1 MPVEVKG
8 KEYLQV
14 TEVADFI
21 GVARQ
26 TLWRWR
32 RSGSIPVGRKYR
44 GRQIIYTANEVELIR
59 QFAERIE
66 PIDDQ
71 HRREKTLF
79 EGDE

>member
-1 MPVEVKG
+1 MPVEING

-14 TEVADFI
+14 TEIVEEI
-21 GVARQ
+21 GVTRQ

-32 RSGSIPVGRKYR
+32 RDGTIPIGRKYR
-44 GRQIIYTANEVELIR
+44 GRQIIYTPSEVELIR

-79 EGDE
+79 EGES

>member
-1 MPVEVKG
+1 MPFKING

-14 TEVADFI
+14 TEVADVI

-32 RSGSIPVGRKYR
+32 RDGVIPVGSKYR
-44 GRQIIYTANEVELIR
+44 GRQIIYTPSEVELIR

-66 PIDDQ
+66 PIDNQ
-71 HRREKTLF
+71 NRRQMTLF
-79 EGDE
+79 EGKS

>member
-1 MPVEVKG
+1 MPVEVNG

-14 TEVADFI
+14 TEVAEI
-21 GVARQ
+21 VGVTRQ

-32 RSGSIPVGRKYR
+32 RDGLIPVGRKYR
-44 GRQIIYTANEVELIR
+44 GRQVIYNREEIELIR

-66 PIDDQ
+66 PIDGQ

-79 EGDE
+79 EGES